1 MVSDIISQ
9 IYSIMDSIFGFLFQ
23 LTGDEWMDPI
33 VGIFF
38 MSAFVSLII
47 TLMTA
52 RFVDQKKMKVLKE
65 KSKSYQEK
73 MKEAQKKGN
82 MKNMKKYQKEFSKMS
97 MEMMSSSMRPMFFTF
112 PPIILIFSWLRYLI
126 PYEQVIL
133 SLPFSLPYWG
143 NELGWLGWY
152 IIVSFA
158 MSPLL
163 KKVFGIE
170 GP

>member
-1 MVSDIISQ
+1 MVSEIVSQ
-9 IYSIMDSIFGFLFQ
+9 IYSIMDSIFGFLFH
-23 LTGDEWMDPI
+23 LTGNEWMNPI

-38 MSAFVSLII
+38 ISALVSLII
-47 TLMTA
+47 TLTTA
-52 RFVDQKKMKVLKE
+52 KFVDQKKMKALKE
-65 KSKSYQEK
+65 KSKSCQEK

-82 MKNMKKYQKEFSKMS
+82 MKNMKKYQQEFSKMS

-112 PPIILIFSWLRYLI
+112 PPIILIFSWLRNSM
-126 PYEQVIL
+126 PYEQVIIN
-133 SLPFSLPYWG
+133 LPFSLPYWG

-163 KKVFGIE
+163 KKIFGIE